1 VNGKETYFPTL
12 GEALATNRRFTGLA
26 VRDIGML
33 ASALGRPKAT
43 VFGQDAYP
51 DIWSKAAALK
61 HSIIRNHPFLD
72 ANKRTG
78 TALTLA
84 FLDRNG
90 VDVTAADHDSLVA
103 IPVAIANADLDVGRI
118 AGFLRRAIEDGEAI
132 DARELS

>member
-1 VNGKETYFPTL
+1 MNGKETYFPTL

-51 DIWSKAAALK
+51 DIWSKAAALM

-78 TALTLA
+78 TA
-84 FLDRNG
+84 
-90 VDVTAADHDSLVA
+90 
-103 IPVAIANADLDVGRI
+103 
-118 AGFLRRAIEDGEAI
+118 
-132 DARELS
+132 